1 MKDKLFI
8 FNAYI
13 LYPWTD
19 IEEHINGLIE
29 SQRVINANVDYP
41 HALVE
46 SRVVDVD
53 FRVYIPGACF
63 LICDFCLFVFFSLFY
78 FFKKF
83 SQVFIL
89 F

>member
-19 IEEHINGLIE
+19 KEEHINGLIE

-63 LICDFCLFVFFSLFY
+63 LICDFCLFVFFS
-78 FFKKF
+78 
-83 SQVFIL
+83 FIL
-89 F
+89 FF